1 MCVFSRLVK
10 SNTQFR
16 RVVRS
21 IALLAL
27 AAGSAV
33 AQSTIPSQILQQYRD
48 VRITWATNVWPYA
61 NTLFGLLAVIEFAWS
76 AAVML
81 LEKADLQS
89 WTAALVRKIM
99 WLGAFYALLLNG
111 RTWIPAIID
120 SFEMI
125 GERASG
131 AGGLSPSGV
140 FSQGLNIAGSLMD
153 SASTSAFFTNPG
165 ASIALV
171 VAAALTVLSFI
182 AVTIQF
188 IVAMVE
194 SYIIV
199 AAGFVF
205 LGFGGSR
212 WTAPYVERYIALGVS
227 TGVKIMLLYLLIGAG
242 MDLAVGWQTMAAG
255 VGTSPTPAMSAFEVM
270 GAALI
275 FMMLCWQI
283 PKLFAAVLGGSPAL
297 TGGDLVSTVTTLGSA
312 AVMVGAG
319 ALAGAGLLA
328 GGARA
333 AAAGGSIAGGSSGA
347 AGLLGSGGGAPAQ
360 PPPPSG
366 GASSPGAPSQV
377 ANKQPSPPKP
387 AVSNVSSAASRL
399 RRTPPRWFPS
409 DAAPHPTPPR
419 LNIDHHE

>member
-131 AGGLSPSGV
+131 AGWLSPSGV

-199 AAGFVF
+199 AAGFIF

-212 WTAPYVERYIALGVS
+212 WTAPYVERYIGLGVA
-227 TGVKIMLLYLLIGAG
+227 TGVKIKLLYLLIGTG
-242 MDLAVGWQTMAAG
+242 MNLSVDWMTDAQNIASNA
-255 VGTSPTPAMSAFEVM
+255 SPAMSALEIM
-270 GAALI
+270 GASII

-297 TGGDLVSTVTTLGSA
+297 SGGDLVST
-312 AVMVGAG
+312 GAFV
-319 ALAGAGLLA
+319 A
-328 GGARA
+328 GGAIA
-333 AAAGGSIAGGSSGA
+333 VGSLAVGALGAAAGARGALMSAGGGTA
-347 AGLLGSGGGAPAQ
+347 SGGGAA
-360 PPPPSG
+360 G
-366 GASSPGAPSQV
+366 GGS
-377 ANKQPSPPKP
+377 
-387 AVSNVSSAASRL
+387 SSAMLA
-399 RRTPPRWFPS
+399 
-409 DAAPHPTPPR
+409 
-419 LNIDHHE
+419 